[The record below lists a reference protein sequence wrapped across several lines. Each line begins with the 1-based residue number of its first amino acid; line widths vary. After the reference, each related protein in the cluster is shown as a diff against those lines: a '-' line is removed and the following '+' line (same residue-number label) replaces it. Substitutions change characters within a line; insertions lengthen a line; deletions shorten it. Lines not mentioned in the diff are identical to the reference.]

1 MRKKLNRQFDLS
13 ISLFLASLLTA
24 LFIWWNPGDGKYKL
38 GLIDKT
44 KLSKGNIYIYDDLN
58 FDGTC
63 ERMLFIKDFIGR
75 PAILI
80 YEKERVLFQWNLT
93 GEFVPGEFYHFA
105 DYNGNGRK
113 EIFLFTHQNDS
124 IFLDAIDIQ
133 NEEKIVKHQYITN
146 YKRYK
151 NRTDFSIYAPKS
163 LDLNADGCKEIIFSF
178 GCAFSHITRKL
189 ASYDIKNKRLK
200 ITEESACAT
209 YRDVVPFD
217 LDEDGEIEF
226 IGTIHSPGNSRFEY
240 PYSDQYSWLMVCDKQ
255 MNYKFPP
262 KKIGLYPALLQ
273 VKPFRKNG
281 QNCLASY
288 YEHGGKEDSSYLA
301 LFDASGEFLKK
312 KIFDDSPSLYGASFT
327 TYVQNEQYYMAL
339 YCSTGLIEIFN
350 DQLNKIDEV
359 ESIPYLGRI
368 RKFDVDADGI
378 EEQLFIGVN
387 RNELIIAR
395 NDFSE
400 PAILKFNED
409 IGRIYCSK
417 EWKDNQLKA
426 FVFQNGINVYRLSY
440 RIDSFYTFRYLIWM
454 GIFLISFLL
463 FYLLGKVYQYYIRR
477 LYEDEKRITAL
488 QVSAIEQQMSPHFTL
503 NILNSI
509 GNLYENH
516 DKQKAQYYFGKYSKL
531 LRISLISSGEIAVP
545 LEDELQFTQNY
556 LELERLRLNEGFNFH
571 FIDNQN
577 IPDIKVPKFLIHTFV
592 ENAVKHG
599 LFPIQGIREG
609 NIDLELFEEQDQIRI
624 TIEDDGVGR
633 VKTKEYNT
641 LSTGKGLSILDE
653 ILELYKRFENRKIS
667 YQIEDKYQDREETGT
682 RVTITISN
690 N

>member
-24 LFIWWNPGDGKYKL
+24 LFIWWNPIHGKYKL

-44 KLSKGNIYIYDDLN
+44 KLSKDNIFIYEDLN
-58 FDGTC
+58 FDGTS
-63 ERMLFIKDFIGR
+63 ERMHFIKDFIGR
-75 PAILI
+75 PAVLV
-80 YEKERVLFQWNLT
+80 YEKGRVLFQWNLT

-113 EIFLFTHQNDS
+113 EIFLFTHHNDS

-133 NEEKIVKHQYITN
+133 TEEKIVKHRYITN

-151 NRTDFSIYAPKS
+151 NRTDFGVYEPQSV
-163 LDLNADGCKEIIFSF
+163 DLNADGNKEIIFSF

-189 ASYDIKNKRLK
+189 ASYDIKNKELD
-200 ITEESACAT
+200 ITGKAACAT

-273 VKPFRKNG
+273 VKPFRVNG
-281 QNCLASY
+281 HNCLASFY
-288 YEHGGKEDSSYLA
+288 DHAGKMDSCYLA
-301 LFDASGEFLKK
+301 LFDASGELLKK
-312 KIFDDSPSLYGASFT
+312 KILDYSTSLHGASFT
-327 TYVQNEQYYMAL
+327 TYVRNDQYYMAL
-339 YCSTGLIEIFN
+339 YRNTGIVEIYN
-350 DQLNKIDEV
+350 DQLNKTDEFD
-359 ESIPYLGRI
+359 STPYLGRI
-368 RKFDVDADGI
+368 RKWDVDADGI
-378 EEQLFIGVN
+378 DEFLFTGVR
-387 RNELIIAR
+387 RNELIITR
-395 NDFSE
+395 KDFSE
-400 PAILKFNED
+400 PAKIKFDVD
-409 IGRIYCSK
+409 ISNAYCSN
-417 EWKDNQLKA
+417 EWKDNQLNA

-440 RIDSFYTFRYLIWM
+440 DVDSFYTFRYLIWM

-463 FYLLGKVYQYYIRR
+463 FYLLGKIYQYYIRR
-477 LYEDEKRITAL
+477 QYEDEKRITAL
-488 QVSAIEQQMSPHFTL
+488 QVRAIEQQMSPHFTL

-531 LRISLISSGEIAVP
+531 LRISLISSGEIAIP

-599 LFPIQGIREG
+599 LFPIHGVREG
-609 NIDLELFEEQDQIRI
+609 NIRLNMTEENDQLKI

-633 VKTKEYNT
+633 IKAKNSHI

-653 ILELYKRFENRKIS
+653 ILELYKRFERKTIK

-682 RVTITISN
+682 RVTISISN

>member
-24 LFIWWNPGDGKYKL
+24 LFVWWNPVDSKYKL

-58 FDGTC
+58 FDGTS
-63 ERMLFIKDFIGR
+63 EKLHFIKDFIGR
-75 PAILI
+75 PAFLV
-80 YEKERVLFQWNLT
+80 YEKGQVLFQCNLS
-93 GEFVPGEFYHFA
+93 GEFVPGEFYHFT

-133 NEEKIVKHQYITN
+133 TEKEIIKHQYITN

-151 NRTDFSIYAPKS
+151 NRIDFSVYEPKS
-163 LDLNADGCKEIIFSF
+163 IDLNADGCKEIIFSF

-189 ASYDIKNKRLK
+189 ASYDVKNKRLN
-200 ITEESACAT
+200 ITGESACAT

-217 LDEDGEIEF
+217 LDEDGEVEF
-226 IGTIHSPGNSRFEY
+226 IGTIHSPGNSSFEY

-262 KKIGLYPALLQ
+262 KKVGLYPALLQ
-273 VKPFRKNG
+273 VKPFQKKGR
-281 QNCLASY
+281 NCLASFY
-288 YEHGGKEDSSYLA
+288 DYAGKEDLSYLA
-301 LFDASGEFLKK
+301 LFDAKGKLLEK
-312 KIFDDSPSLYGASFT
+312 KILDDSSGFYGASFT
-327 TYVQNEQYYMAL
+327 TYVQNEKYYMAL
-339 YCSTGLIEIFN
+339 YRKTGIIDVYN
-350 DQLNKIDEV
+350 DELDKIDEL

-368 RKFDVDADGI
+368 RKFDVDADGLG
-378 EEQLFIGVN
+378 EQLFTGTN
-387 RNELIIAR
+387 RNELIITR

-400 PAILKFNED
+400 PAILKFDED
-409 IGRIYCSK
+409 ILYPNCSNK
-417 EWKDNQLKA
+417 WGDNQLST
-426 FVFQNGINVYRLSY
+426 FTFQYGNKLYQLDYGIDAY
-440 RIDSFYTFRYLIWM
+440 YTFRYLIWLCVF
-454 GIFLISFLL
+454 ILSFVL
-463 FYLLGKVYQYYIRR
+463 FYFFGKIYQYYIRR
-477 LYEDEKRITAL
+477 QYEDEKRITAL

-509 GNLYENH
+509 GSLYENQ

-556 LELERLRLNEGFNFH
+556 LELERLRLNEGFNFQ

-577 IPDIKVPKFLIHTFV
+577 IPDLKVPKFMIHTFV

-609 NIDLELFEEQDQIRI
+609 NIDLKLSEEQDLIRI

-633 VKTKEYNT
+633 VKTKEYNI

-667 YQIEDKYQDREETGT
+667 YQIEDKYTDREETGT